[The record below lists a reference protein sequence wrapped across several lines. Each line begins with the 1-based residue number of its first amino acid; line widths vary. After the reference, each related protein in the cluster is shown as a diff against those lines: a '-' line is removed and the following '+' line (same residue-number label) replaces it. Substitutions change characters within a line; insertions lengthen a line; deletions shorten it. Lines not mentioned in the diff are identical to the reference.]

1 MGIEAGEHG
10 TQHSS
15 EQVILAPVSSPVLV
29 KPLSGASIQYWQFR
43 PQSPSQVSW
52 YFPLS
57 QRMEESQIQTLRLQS
72 DELCWLGSSQPEASG
87 TFPSIEY
94 VASLNMV
101 LTQGRC
107 VTSSK

>member
-1 MGIEAGEHG
+1 MAQSTIPRAG
-10 TQHSS
+10 HSCS
-15 EQVILAPVSSPVLV
+15 CLLTCPCQAFVRSINTILAIQAPFIITSQLVL
-29 KPLSGASIQYWQFR
+29 
-43 PQSPSQVSW
+43 
-52 YFPLS
+52 FPLA
-57 QRMEESQIQTLRLQS
+57 QRMEESQIQTLRLQF

-107 VTSSK
+107 VMSSS